1 MALQQVFMAN
11 MKKHRK
17 QLGFTQEKL
26 AEICN
31 TDPCYI
37 RQIEIGRRF
46 PSLTYIER
54 IAAALNIAPYRLFYD
69 ESYTENEWLS
79 AQQKEQKQKIK
90 ALLVENVTRICAMID
105 EQQ

>member
-1 MALQQVFMAN
+1 MALQQVFMTN
-11 MKKHRK
+11 MKKRRK

-46 PSLTYIER
+46 PSLAYIER
-54 IAAALNIAPYRLFYD
+54 IAAALNTAPYRLFYD
-69 ESYTENEWLS
+69 ETYSENEWLL
-79 AQQKEQKQKIK
+79 AQQNEQKQKIK
-90 ALLVENVTRICAMID
+90 ALLIENVTRICAMID